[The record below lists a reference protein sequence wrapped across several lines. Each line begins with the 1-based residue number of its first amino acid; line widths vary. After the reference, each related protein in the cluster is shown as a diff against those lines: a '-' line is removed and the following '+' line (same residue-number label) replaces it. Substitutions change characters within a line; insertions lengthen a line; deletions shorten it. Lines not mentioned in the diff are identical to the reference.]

1 MTLRELEILQEQ
13 FSEYKQQLEDKLDT
27 LKLKIMDMDGLSDQD
42 IEQID
47 EEFADVYHYLNILC

>member
-13 FSEYKQQLEDKLDT
+13 FSGYKQQIEDKLDT
-27 LKLKIMDMDGLSDQD
+27 LKMKIMDMDGLSDRD

-47 EEFADVYHYLNILC
+47 DDFADVYHYLNIL

>member
-27 LKLKIMDMDGLSDQD
+27 LKMMIMDMDGLSDQD

-47 EEFADVYHYLNILC
+47 EGFADVYFYLNIL

>member
-13 FSEYKQQLEDKLDT
+13 FSGYKQQLEDKLDT
-27 LKLKIMDMDGLSDQD
+27 LKMKIMDMDGLSDQD

-47 EEFADVYHYLNILC
+47 EGFAEVYFYLNIL

>member
-1 MTLRELEILQEQ
+1 MTLRELEILQER

-42 IEQID
+42 LEQID
-47 EEFADVYHYLNILC
+47 EGFADVNFYLNIL